1 MQETPPLRRS
11 VRGASSADG
20 GAGVSCCLCNAVWQS
35 ILVFLQVSGQ
45 QVMAGTSNDIVVAR
59 VSGCLCGAACPP
71 ILIILQDLA
80 VVHMTE
86 SLSDC
91 MIKHFQGEKDF
102 EVIEVSCC
110 LL

>member
-1 MQETPPLRRS
+1 
-11 VRGASSADG
+11 
-20 GAGVSCCLCNAVWQS
+20 
-35 ILVFLQVSGQ
+35 LQVSGQ

-91 MIKHFQGEKDF
+91 MIKHVHGEKDF